1 MGVRW
6 DTGKGAGEVGR
17 TRSSRHGAEHGW
29 GVRPGEAQGVREA
42 WGEAGPFLR
51 SEDLWDKMGT
61 HVGVQSTGVLEML
74 AFICPV
80 SVHSV

>member
-1 MGVRW
+1 M
-6 DTGKGAGEVGR
+6 
-17 TRSSRHGAEHGW
+17 
-29 GVRPGEAQGVREA
+29 
-42 WGEAGPFLR
+42 R